1 MTMDEYRAELRSRV
15 AYLKNLY
22 VQNKIKLKA
31 GEGLCADLEVANA
44 LTQTGGTPR
53 RDQANAAHVV
63 WNLVEVIRPC
73 VEAGLDVS
81 NHLANIT
88 TGTTDYGVPAD
99 PNSKK
104 RFYKDFEFELLIT
117 SSLIKKGLVP
127 QLLGNDPRG
136 ELLIGN
142 VFIEAK
148 HPNKVSGI
156 EKHMNKF
163 NGKMKKSDS
172 YGVFAVAIE
181 DASGLGDSVFDNK
194 KEHEQWFHLKLKEML
209 AFEPQLIEGAK
220 RCCRIGGM
228 VQIATEFEVEDGVST
243 LRRFSNAQIFD
254 RPRMDTTCRQNIEA
268 ITKTFNPNPQIIR
281 VA

>member
-163 NGKMKKSDS
+163 VSVWWIIWKNIQRIMRTFYRMKIMWKHCVKKANGTMM
-172 YGVFAVAIE
+172 
-181 DASGLGDSVFDNK
+181 
-194 KEHEQWFHLKLKEML
+194 QWML
-209 AFEPQLIEGAK
+209 
-220 RCCRIGGM
+220 
-228 VQIATEFEVEDGVST
+228 
-243 LRRFSNAQIFD
+243 
-254 RPRMDTTCRQNIEA
+254 
-268 ITKTFNPNPQIIR
+268 
-281 VA
+281 